1 MPELV
6 DENQYKSQLN
16 SGSIKIRKKSVTS
29 RNNSVIESGNTSQTF
44 YGNNETKLLVDE
56 GLNNNPAMS
65 GIQIAKN
72 LNLPNYDITL
82 EDVNLIPK
90 LVGLGRI

>member
-6 DENQYKSQLN
+6 DENQYQSQLN